1 MNPLA
6 LAVITFVVNAV
17 IVVAAGTGLARS
29 GDTIAK
35 RTGLG
40 GAWVGSVL
48 VALATSLPEIATD
61 IAAIRLGAIDL
72 AAGDLFG
79 SSMANM
85 LILAL
90 VSLTPAGRPIF
101 RHASPTHALYAAL
114 AITMTCIAAA
124 AILVRPRFMVFALGA
139 GSFALL
145 ATYLVGSRLAFRI
158 SHAGQGNGDAPRPV
172 TAAGTARLRRAI
184 TTFVAAALVIT
195 VVAPQL
201 ARSAQSIAVL
211 SGLGS
216 TFIGTWLMG
225 SSTSLS
231 ELATS
236 AAAVR
241 IGAFDLAVGNLLG
254 SNALNMTIFALLD
267 AAYWEA
273 PLLSV
278 VSPVHVLTALVA
290 IALMGVVSA
299 ALISPSTTPPGKAQP
314 AALTIIAGYVLGLA
328 LVLMQSA
335 G

>member
-6 LAVITFVVNAV
+6 LSVITFVVNAV
-17 IVVAAGTGLARS
+17 IVVAAGSALARS

-48 VALATSLPEIATD
+48 VAIATSLPEIATD
-61 IAAIRLGAIDL
+61 IAALRLGAIDL

-90 VSLTPAGRPIF
+90 VSLTPAGRSIF

-114 AITMTCIAAA
+114 AITLTCIAAA

-158 SHAGQGNGDAPRPV
+158 SRAGQRAEDAPGSV

-184 TTFVAAALVIT
+184 TTFIAAVLVIT

-216 TFIGTWLMG
+216 TFIGTWLVG
-225 SSTSLS
+225 FSTSLS

-299 ALISPSTTPPGKAQP
+299 ALISPSTTPPAKVQP
-314 AALTIIAGYVLGLA
+314 EALTIIAGYVLGLA
-328 LVLMQSA
+328 LVLVQSA